1 MKVFLFLLVSF
12 AEVYMQEY
20 YLNSN
25 GSSSFVPYQSTIE
38 LNIPVYQY
46 DTIMRHYRS
55 DIRKREPQF
64 ISFDINDE
72 NIEIDMEIA
81 VPFLSVPTK
90 KSLSKRRNF
99 ANVNVA
105 AVILAA
111 MVAIGGTVLGGAA
124 RFIRGENFFN
134 GQPWFRTGNKKTKQK
149 RDIHEINSNGHEAF
163 VWNILNNIDEALLEI
178 DVDVTECAQRFVC
191 WHVKNSLLNM
201 QENRANNIDKFII
214 GFVNAKWTNKVISN
228 TIWNN
233 AIEAARKEGSCMS
246 TFRKCMPDNL
256 EIFANKI
263 QQYAKP
269 KK

>member
-1 MKVFLFLLVSF
+1 
-12 AEVYMQEY
+12 MQEY
-20 YLNSN
+20 YSNAN
-25 GSSSFVPYQSTIE
+25 GSNSFIPYQSTIE
-38 LNIPVYQY
+38 LNVPVYQY
-46 DTIMRHYRS
+46 DSIMRHYRS

-81 VPFLSVPTK
+81 VPFLSVPSG
-90 KSLSKRRNF
+90 KSLTKRKNF

-105 AVILAA
+105 AVILAGNIILSFLISVFYCIKCSSFFFYHNNKIEMTAA

-149 RDIHEINSNGHEAF
+149 RDIREINSSGHEAF

-201 QENRANNIDKFII
+201 QENRANNVDKFII
-214 GFVNAKWTNKVISN
+214 GFVK
-228 TIWNN
+228 
-233 AIEAARKEGSCMS
+233 
-246 TFRKCMPDNL
+246 
-256 EIFANKI
+256 
-263 QQYAKP
+263 
-269 KK
+269 